1 MILMKK
7 FILLLF
13 FMILVQSVA
22 ISQDT
27 SKNAFPIGEKIK
39 FKIYYGWFGLGE
51 ATMSLGDEII
61 SKNGKEFYNSKIE
74 AKTIGLFSWLAGLTN
89 EYWGYVGTENY
100 KTSIAETHLDERKG
114 KFDQWNTFDW
124 DKMVTNVLIMDY
136 SRDNPKK
143 EVSVKLNSKTYDM
156 HGTYMYLRSK
166 LLSGHEVGDK
176 IMLNTYWEDKLYDF
190 GMEYGGTERI
200 KFNGEKITAYKFYGL
215 FPITKTFPKEKAVV
229 VWVIERDGIGIP
241 LIIEADLKIGKVRCE
256 LKEYSIK
263 GKEIITA
270 D

>member
-1 MILMKK
+1 MRKLIL
-7 FILLLF
+7 ILCYLVLL
-13 FMILVQSVA
+13 QSYA
-22 ISQDT
+22 IGQDT
-27 SKNAFPIGEKIK
+27 ARYTFPKGEKIK

-51 ATMSLGDEII
+51 ATMSIE
-61 SKNGKEFYNSKIE
+61 KETVAIDGREYYTSRIE
-74 AKTIGLFSWLAGLTN
+74 AKTIGLFSWLAGLSN
-89 EYWGYVGTENY
+89 LYWGYVDTENY

-124 DKMVTNVLIMDY
+124 DKMTTDVRIMDY
-136 SRDNPKK
+136 SKDNPKK
-143 EVSVKLNSKTYDM
+143 EVSVKLNDKTYDM

-166 LLSGHEVGDK
+166 LLSGYKVGDK

-215 FPITKTFPKEKAVV
+215 FPVTKTFPKEKAVV
-229 VWVIERDGIGIP
+229 VWVIERNGIGIP
-241 LIIEADLKIGKVRCE
+241 LAIEADLKIGKVRCE
-256 LKEYSIK
+256 LKEYSIG